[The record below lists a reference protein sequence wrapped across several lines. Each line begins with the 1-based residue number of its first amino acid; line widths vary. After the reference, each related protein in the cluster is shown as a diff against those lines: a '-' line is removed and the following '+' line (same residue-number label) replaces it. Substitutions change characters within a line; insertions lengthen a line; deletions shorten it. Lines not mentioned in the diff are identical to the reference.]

1 MKETELN
8 IYDATL
14 IKRTGESKKT
24 GKPYTMYLLRIHHP
38 QYGNLDIVLD
48 TRTDRA
54 GIILSMEGGE

>member
-14 IKRTGESKKT
+14 VRRTGESKKT
-24 GKPYTMYLLRIHHP
+24 GKTYTMYLLRVHHP
-38 QYGNLDIVLD
+38 KFGDLDIVLD

-54 GIILSMEGGE
+54 GIILSMEGGD

>member
-14 IKRTGESKKT
+14 IKRNGESKKT
-24 GKPYTMYLLRIHHP
+24 GKPYTMFLLRIHHP
-38 QYGNLDIVLD
+38 KYGDLDIVLD
-48 TRTDRA
+48 TYKDKT